1 MGIIEKGEDVRDAV
15 QLHRLEA
22 KLDRAR
28 SELGSTDARNQE
40 LREQLDR
47 ERAIVR
53 SVTAASRPHRL
64 RRVVVLAA
72 AAGGAYVAGTAAG
85 RERYRQ
91 IRERFDRVKN
101 RGGDMVKDVAN
112 NASTVVKGDGALSA

>member
-1 MGIIEKGEDVRDAV
+1 MGIIDKSEDVRNAV

-28 SELGSTDARNQE
+28 SELGTVDAKNQE

-47 ERAIVR
+47 ERTMVR
-53 SVTAASRPHRL
+53 SVTATPRHHSL
-64 RRVVVLAA
+64 RRVFVLAA

-91 IRERFDRVKN
+91 IRERFDRMKD
-101 RGGDMVKDVAN
+101 RGGDMVKDVASN
-112 NASTVVKGDGALSA
+112 VTTAVKDDGALSA

>member
-22 KLDRAR
+22 KLDRTR
-28 SELGSTDARNQE
+28 SELGSTDAKNQE

-53 SVTAASRPHRL
+53 SVTATPRPHRL
-64 RRVVVLAA
+64 RRVVVLVA
-72 AAGGAYVAGTAAG
+72 AAGGAYIAGTAAG

-101 RGGDMVKDVAN
+101 RGGDMVKDVAKN
-112 NASTVVKGDGALSA
+112 VTTVVKDDGALSA